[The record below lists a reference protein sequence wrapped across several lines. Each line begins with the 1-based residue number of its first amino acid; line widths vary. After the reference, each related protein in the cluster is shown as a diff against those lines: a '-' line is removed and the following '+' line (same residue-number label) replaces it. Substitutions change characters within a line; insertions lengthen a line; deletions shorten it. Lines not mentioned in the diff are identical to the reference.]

1 MTWSICESELR
12 RSILPANG
20 REREREKKSHG
31 EKESDIALMRYVQ
44 ATKKRAGEGRKVHF
58 GYSSKDMRGGQRK
71 EGGGK
76 RRRRNAKRK
85 VVFMCGNPHRS
96 LTMRAHRYDARLSL
110 SVTKEH
116 IGASS
121 KEHALGIK
129 EHWRKPASQ
138 PASPSCCCSS
148 SSIRRAVAASVY
160 ITSRPTYKWSS
171 SRGKG
176 NASAAEKKWLLM
188 TDHK

>member
-12 RSILPANG
+12 RSILPASG

-110 SVTKEH
+110 SLCDKRTYRSVVEGTRTWYKRTLE
-116 IGASS
+116 
-121 KEHALGIK
+121 ET
-129 EHWRKPASQ
+129 SQ
-138 PASPSCCCSS
+138 PALVVVVVVVVLEEPLLLQCIS
-148 SSIRRAVAASVY
+148 RRGQHISGHLQEAKEMPQQQKRS
-160 ITSRPTYKWSS
+160 
-171 SRGKG
+171 
-176 NASAAEKKWLLM
+176 
-188 TDHK
+188 DC